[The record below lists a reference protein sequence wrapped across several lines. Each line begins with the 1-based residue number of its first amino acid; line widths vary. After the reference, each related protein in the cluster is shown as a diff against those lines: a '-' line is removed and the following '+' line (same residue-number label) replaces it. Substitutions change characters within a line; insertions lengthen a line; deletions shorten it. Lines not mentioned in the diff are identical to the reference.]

1 MKGTVIVWLQV
12 LFGIFIIGGVY
23 IIFSYVLYSDVAGIA
38 NIVNTSTINSTQA
51 QSTIS
56 IVSTVW
62 RWWPLPLIVGLI
74 IYGIVASQRRE
85 PDSYYY

>member
-12 LFGIFIIGGVY
+12 LFGIFIIGAVY

>member
-12 LFGIFIIGGVY
+12 LFGIFIIGAVY

-62 RWWPLPLIVGLI
+62 RWWPLPLIVGLV